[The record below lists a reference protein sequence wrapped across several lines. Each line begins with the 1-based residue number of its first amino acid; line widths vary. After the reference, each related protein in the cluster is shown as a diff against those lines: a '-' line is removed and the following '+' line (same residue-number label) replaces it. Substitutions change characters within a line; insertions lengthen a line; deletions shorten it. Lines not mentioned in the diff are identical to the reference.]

1 MNKKK
6 RKIKKKN
13 LAIFLLVSVI
23 IFLVILFNQSG
34 KNFDNGVSFDGA
46 SEDYKCPDCNVI
58 LITIDALRPDH
69 LGCYG
74 YERNTSPNIDKLAK
88 EGVLFTQAISQSSFT
103 NPALPSLMT
112 SMYPDVHG
120 VRGWGDYI
128 NPLIL
133 TWAQFLNN
141 NGFYTGAIC
150 AEDFFVAILGLEG
163 GFDTLS
169 KGIDLTAENI
179 TREAVLWLEKNK
191 DKKFFLWLHYFDPH
205 EPYRPPTHIKIEPEN
220 VRFKDDDKQVPI
232 LNERPSD
239 PDIYGGL
246 GGIAEYAVVEGMR
259 DKGYYILLYDKEIK
273 YVDEQIGI
281 LLKNLEELGLD
292 KNTLI
297 IITADHGEALGEHNL
312 YFTHGMFLY
321 DELLK
326 VPLIMVGGF
335 LPKNE
340 IIKAQVES
348 IDILPT
354 IMDILRIN
362 YNKRG
367 IEGISLLPT
376 LYSKNKN
383 DKYGESYA
391 FSEFEDK
398 KSIRSPEWKLIYTS
412 NSEEYELYNL
422 KEDPQELNNL
432 ADIEKDQFKLMKEKL
447 EEWVS
452 REKENIS
459 SLTKP
464 LDEETKEKLRSL
476 GYLQ

>member
-1 MNKKK
+1 
-6 RKIKKKN
+6 
-13 LAIFLLVSVI
+13 
-23 IFLVILFNQSG
+23 
-34 KNFDNGVSFDGA
+34 
-46 SEDYKCPDCNVI
+46 
-58 LITIDALRPDH
+58 
-69 LGCYG
+69 
-74 YERNTSPNIDKLAK
+74 
-88 EGVLFTQAISQSSFT
+88 
-103 NPALPSLMT
+103 
-112 SMYPDVHG
+112 
-120 VRGWGDYI
+120 
-128 NPLIL
+128 
-133 TWAQFLNN
+133 
-141 NGFYTGAIC
+141 
-150 AEDFFVAILGLEG
+150 
-163 GFDTLS
+163 
-169 KGIDLTAENI
+169 
-179 TREAVLWLEKNK
+179 
-191 DKKFFLWLHYFDPH
+191 
-205 EPYRPPTHIKIEPEN
+205 
-220 VRFKDDDKQVPI
+220 
-232 LNERPSD
+232 
-239 PDIYGGL
+239 
-246 GGIAEYAVVEGMR
+246 
-259 DKGYYILLYDKEIK
+259 LYDKEIK

>member
-1 MNKKK
+1 D
-6 RKIKKKN
+6 
-13 LAIFLLVSVI
+13 L
-23 IFLVILFNQSG
+23 
-34 KNFDNGVSFDGA
+34 
-46 SEDYKCPDCNVI
+46 
-58 LITIDALRPDH
+58 
-69 LGCYG
+69 
-74 YERNTSPNIDKLAK
+74 
-88 EGVLFTQAISQSSFT
+88 
-103 NPALPSLMT
+103 
-112 SMYPDVHG
+112 HG

-133 TWAQFLNN
+133 TLAQVLKN

-150 AEDFFVAILGLEG
+150 AHDFFVSILGLEG
-163 GFDTLS
+163 GFDTVS
-169 KGIDLTAENI
+169 KGGDLTAENI

-205 EPYRPPTHIKIEPEN
+205 EPYKPPVHIKIEPEN

-239 PDIYGGL
+239 PDMYGGL
-246 GGIAEYAVVEGMR
+246 GGIAEYAVVEGRR
-259 DKGYYILLYDKEIK
+259 DRGYYILLYDKEIK

-312 YFTHGMFLY
+312 YFTHGRFLY

-326 VPLIMVGGF
+326 VPLIMVGEF
-335 LPKNE
+335 LPKNK
-340 IIKAQVES
+340 IIKTQVEL
-348 IDILPT
+348 IDIFPT
-354 IMDILRIN
+354 IMDILRIG

-367 IEGISLLPT
+367 IDGVSLLPII
-376 LYSKNKN
+376 YSKNKN
-383 DKYGESYA
+383 DKYWESYA

-412 NSEEYELYNL
+412 GNEEYELYNL

-432 ADIEKDQFKLMKEKL
+432 ADIEKDQFKLMKAKL
-447 EEWVS
+447 EEWMF
-452 REKENIS
+452 RAKENIS
-459 SLTKP
+459 SSIKP